1 MGLAEHLKLS
11 ILVGRVLK
19 TIYSPTGL
27 KHAKDEQLESI
38 LADMREWHANLPDH
52 LRFTGND
59 SGCAAGKPVM
69 APSYHLRLTALFLGL
84 LHLSYTALQFLFW
97 RVFMRITYTCPP
109 HVTFRLH
116 IKDWND
122 MLKCSTESIRW
133 LHAKDDALDTIFIY
147 AYTATSCALVQYH
160 TWARRRT
167 RQALDML
174 KLVKETANKWEAA
187 VKPGRSLGSK
197 S

>member
-1 MGLAEHLKLS
+1 
-11 ILVGRVLK
+11 
-19 TIYSPTGL
+19 
-27 KHAKDEQLESI
+27 
-38 LADMREWHANLPDH
+38 
-52 LRFTGND
+52 
-59 SGCAAGKPVM
+59 
-69 APSYHLRLTALFLGL
+69 
-84 LHLSYTALQFLFW
+84 
-97 RVFMRITYTCPP
+97 MRITYTCPP

-122 MLKCSTESIRW
+122 MLKCSTESMEW

-167 RQALDML
+167 RHALDML

-187 VKPGRSLGSK
+187 VKPGESVTIFDISLGSMLMRLRPNVDTAQDVRDHD
-197 S
+197 SALRSRTQDESRG